1 MVLENTI
8 FIKYK
13 SKQTMS
19 VVNITALDVK
29 KLRKQTGAGMMDC
42 KKALKEAAGNFDEA
56 IKILRMKGQK
66 IAAKRADRQATEGV
80 AIAKVSDDGTTGITL
95 VVSCETDFVAKN
107 ADFISFANDIADV
120 VLANTPATSEVL
132 LALSLNGLTIGENL
146 TAQVGK
152 IGEKIEVSQYEKMNA
167 ELVIPYIHAG
177 NKIGVLVGLNKKGDF
192 IVAGKDVA
200 MQVAAMNPIAVDEDS
215 IDEATK
221 EKERAIGKEQARASG
236 RPERILDRIAEGK
249 LNKFFQENTLVHQ
262 KFVKDNSKTIKTYL
276 SSIDKDLKVVDFK
289 RLEIG

>member
-1 MVLENTI
+1 
-8 FIKYK
+8 
-13 SKQTMS
+13 MS
-19 VVNITALDVK
+19 VVKISASDVN

-42 KKALKEAAGNFDEA
+42 KKALKEAAGDFEEA
-56 IKILRMKGQK
+56 IKILRLKGQK
-66 IAAKRADRQATEGV
+66 VAAKRADRQATEGV
-80 AIAKVSDDGTTGITL
+80 AIAKVSDDGTTGIAL

-107 ADFISFANDIADV
+107 ADFVGFANDIANV
-120 VLANTPATSEVL
+120 VLANLPANSEEL
-132 LALSLNGLTIGENL
+132 LALSLNGSTIGENL

-177 NKIGVLVGLNKKGDF
+177 NKIGVLVGLSKKGDF
-192 IVAGKDVA
+192 VEAGKDVA

-221 EKERAIGKEQARASG
+221 ERERAIGKEQARASG

-249 LNKFFQENTLVHQ
+249 LNKFYQENTLVHQ
-262 KFVKDNSKTIKTYL
+262 KFVKDSSKTVKDYL
-276 SSIDKDLKVVDFK
+276 TSIDKDLKVVDFK
-289 RLEIG
+289 RLAIG